1 MKIMKLNNIIKV
13 FVAAGILSTA
23 SSCQEEKIIS
33 VNANGLPEVSNYN
46 INVQVNDE
54 TNEFTLS
61 IDNYEG
67 IYPIWRVY
75 ANSRNPETP
84 SVRSTNSVLTGV
96 IRNAG
101 DYNVELQIGNRNGI
115 SEGVRT
121 ATIHIAR
128 DLADPNKFKGFKYD
142 SEFNL
147 WRTANVSVQST
158 WFANND
164 WGEIQAPQIEL
175 SNEMISFHT
184 PAEMGGS
191 QWQGQLHVGTD
202 IPVSSEETYD
212 FSCYIY
218 AVVDTKVTVKV
229 QKDGDDET
237 MFAGMGDVKDVKAG
251 GDVVYF
257 SDQPG
262 FDGTLKIAFDF
273 GGNPD
278 TDFELSNIV
287 FKNHKND
294 DGTVLPDNSGDDDNG
309 GTPSFGGFNPAS
321 GVNQWN
327 NANVS
332 LQSTWFANNDW
343 SQIESPEV
351 EVGNDGIFLHTPAG
365 MGGSQWQGQVHVD
378 TDIAVDATQS
388 YDFSCHV
395 KVEQAGKVT
404 VKVQK
409 DGDDNTMF
417 GNMGD
422 QKDVKAGDNVI
433 YFINEPGFDGT
444 LKIAFDFGGLIDQD
458 IEVTDIV
465 FKNHADDDGTDMPVT
480 WEDER
485 NLWKGYDVGSIY
497 YATGNDWAGL
507 PDYPYERTEDGY
519 WLNLPTETM
528 NQWQA
533 QMHIPTDIM
542 TSSANNYDF
551 RITFNCS
558 NTIGGVTVKL
568 HPEGDDGTMYMEDR
582 VKCEAGKT
590 ATFTWTNMPG
600 IDADV
605 PWVLT
610 LDFGGNPADTEITV
624 SNIHFQVH

>member
-1 MKIMKLNNIIKV
+1 MKMNSILKV
-13 FVAAGILSTA
+13 FALAGILA
-23 SSCQEEKIIS
+23 AAAGCEEERIAAL
-33 VNANGLPEVSNYN
+33 NPDGLPEVSDYM
-46 INVQVNDE
+46 IQVAVDDE
-54 TNEFTLS
+54 TNTYTLS
-61 IDNYEG
+61 LDKYDG
-67 IYPIWRVY
+67 IYPVWRVY
-75 ANSRNPETP
+75 ANARDPQTP
-84 SVRSTNSVLTGV
+84 SVRSTNQVVTGV

-101 DYNVELQIGNRNGI
+101 DYAVELQVGNRNGL

-147 WRTANVSVQST
+147 WRTANVSLQST

-164 WGEIQAPQIEL
+164 WGEIAAPAIDL

-191 QWQGQLHVGTD
+191 QWQGQVHVGTN
-202 IPVSSEETYD
+202 IAVSADETYD

-218 AVVDTKVTVKV
+218 AVVDTKVTVKT
-229 QKDGDDET
+229 QKDGDDNV
-237 MFAGMGDVKDVKAG
+237 MFDGMGDVKTVKAG

-257 SDQPG
+257 SDLQG

-278 TDFELSNIV
+278 VDFEITNIV

-294 DGTVLPDNSGDDDNG
+294 DGTVLPDTGGDDSG
-309 GTPSFGGFNPAS
+309 SSFGGFDPSSA
-321 GVNQWN
+321 VNQWN
-327 NANVS
+327 SAAVG
-332 LQSTWFANNDW
+332 LQSTWFADNNWGEITAPSVDV
-343 SQIESPEV
+343 S
-351 EVGNDGIFLHTPAG
+351 NDGIFLHAPAD
-365 MGGSQWQGQVHVD
+365 MGGSQWQGQVHVG
-378 TDIAVDATQS
+378 TDIAVSADQF

-395 KVEQAGKVT
+395 YVSGGGKVT

-409 DGDDNTMF
+409 DGDDDTMF
-417 GNMGD
+417 GDMGN

-433 YFINEPGFDGT
+433 WFSNEPGFDGT
-444 LKIAFDFGGLIDQD
+444 LKIAFDFGGLADQD
-458 IEVTDIV
+458 IEITDIV
-465 FKNHADDDGTDMPVT
+465 FKNHADDDGSEVPVT

-507 PDYPYERTEDGY
+507 PDYEYERTDEGY
-519 WLNLPTETM
+519 WLYLPTETM

-533 QMHIPTDIM
+533 QMHIPTDIY
-542 TSSANNYDF
+542 TSSAEKYDF
-551 RITFNCS
+551 RITFQCS
-558 NTIGGVTVKL
+558 NTVAGVTVKL

-582 VKCEAGKT
+582 VQCDAGKS
-590 ATFTWTNMPG
+590 ATFTWTGMPG

-610 LDFGGNPADTEITV
+610 LDFGGNPADTEVTV
-624 SNIHFQVH
+624 SNIHFQVHQ